1 MRVRNI
7 IIFRTIILCW
17 DLIALWV
24 DGKTLR
30 ILCVEVTYF
39 TIFSD
44 SVYSQTYGFSWTK
57 NTLMVKN
64 GFNYMQ
70 KMTHRHWY
78 KIYIYKNSLKRLN
91 GFGNRLPIV
100 FDWNVTSK
108 IRDRRVGRVKYKFR
122 KKIILWNARNTVFV
136 AVANDLLIILR
147 GKGLQTVKVCCLI
160 WKTQP
165 FCTIY

>member
-1 MRVRNI
+1 M
-7 IIFRTIILCW
+7 LGY
-17 DLIALWV
+17 LALWV

-39 TIFSD
+39 TILYTFGA
-44 SVYSQTYGFSWTK
+44 SVTVSTVKNMGLAEQQ

-70 KMTHRHWY
+70 KMKHRHWY
-78 KIYIYKNSLKRLN
+78 KTYIYNNSLKRLN

-100 FDWNVTSK
+100 FDWNVTIK
-108 IRDRRVGRVKYKFR
+108 IRDRGLGRVKYKFR

-136 AVANDLLIILR
+136 ANDLLIILR
-147 GKGLQTVKVCCLI
+147 GKGLQSVKVSCLI
-160 WKTQP
+160 WKTRP
-165 FCTIY
+165 FYTIY